1 MNELQGQKSSA
12 QHKIDLEIENAKN
25 IQQTIDGKKVTIKA
39 KAGKNGKLFGSVTA
53 GHIADAIEQQFGV
66 KIEKKKI
73 SLKLEIKAFG
83 SYEADIRLYKGI
95 NAKITAQVLEA

>member
-1 MNELQGQKSSA
+1 MYA
-12 QHKIDLEIENAKN
+12 IIEACGRQYKVKEGEVLG
-25 IQQTIDGKKVTIKA
+25 TIYYNKKLDGMD
-39 KAGKNGKLFGSVTA
+39 KLFINS
-53 GHIADAIEQQFGV
+53 F